1 MQPVEIRPIEDKD
14 FAIWL
19 PLWKAYQRF
28 YGVDFPES
36 ITLETWARFLDPIEP
51 MHAAL
56 ATVGEHAFGLA
67 HTIYHRST
75 WTASDY
81 CYLRD
86 LFVAPDARGGGIGRA
101 LIEHVYA
108 DARRRGVSACTGSH
122 TRPTMSAC
130 GSTTPSVIDQVSSIP
145 AITGLMGMRPIS
157 IRRNNASQIASRRT

>member
-1 MQPVEIRPIEDKD
+1 MHSVEIRPIEDKD

-19 PLWKAYQRF
+19 PLWNAYQRF
-28 YGVDFPES
+28 YGVDIPES
-36 ITLETWARFLDPIEP
+36 VTLETWARFLDPIEP

-56 ATVGEHAFGLA
+56 ATVSEHAFGLA

-81 CYLRD
+81 CYLQD

-108 DARRRGVSACTGSH
+108 DARRRGVSRVHWLTH
-122 TRPTMSAC
+122 ETNH
-130 GSTTPSVIDQVSSIP
+130 V
-145 AITGLMGMRPIS
+145 GMRLYDAIGDRS
-157 IRRNNASQIASRRT
+157 GFVQYRRLLD